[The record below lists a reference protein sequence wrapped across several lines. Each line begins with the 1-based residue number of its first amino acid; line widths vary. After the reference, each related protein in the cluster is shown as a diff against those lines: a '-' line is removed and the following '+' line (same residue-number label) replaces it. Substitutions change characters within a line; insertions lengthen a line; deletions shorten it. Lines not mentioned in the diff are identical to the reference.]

1 MGAHT
6 QLFYISKRKLGC
18 QFYAVLLPIYT
29 SCIVKMYI
37 RRGTYDVWSETT
49 RELSNTEW
57 SSSFFVFFLNWNNAF
72 GTNRLRHEKVT
83 CAYPYH
89 TTHSTPLPGH
99 TLLSHTPEYMHYEN
113 MPIQIY

>member
-1 MGAHT
+1 MSGQRLHENFRIRNGVVVF
-6 QLFYISKRKLGC
+6 LF
-18 QFYAVLLPIYT
+18 
-29 SCIVKMYI
+29 
-37 RRGTYDVWSETT
+37 
-49 RELSNTEW
+49 
-57 SSSFFVFFLNWNNAF
+57 FFLNWNNAF